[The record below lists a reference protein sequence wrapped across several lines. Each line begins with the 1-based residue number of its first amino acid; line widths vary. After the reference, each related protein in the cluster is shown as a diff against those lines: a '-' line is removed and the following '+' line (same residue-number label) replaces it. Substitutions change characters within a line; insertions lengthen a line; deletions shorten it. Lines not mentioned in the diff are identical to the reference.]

1 LAVNS
6 PLFRKAELLDD
17 TLKYAYI
24 PKDVVKA
31 YRDYALKEAKAAKK
45 R

>member
-1 LAVNS
+1 VDS
-6 PLFRKAELLDD
+6 PLLHTTGLLDEI
-17 TLKYAYI
+17 LQYAYI

-31 YRDYALKEAKAAKK
+31 YKAQAAVKSKATKK